1 MGTPMSDA
9 VGWLTTAAHWRG
21 SAGVLHRLAEHV
33 GISAVAVLLAA
44 ALALPVALWL
54 GHVGRGGV
62 LAVNVSNAGR
72 AVPTFAVLVLLAAS
86 PVGFGNRAA
95 VIALVLF
102 AIPPILTN
110 AYVAMREVDR
120 DVKEAAVG
128 MGMSGATLLR
138 KVELPLALPL
148 VAAGLRT
155 ASVQV
160 VATATLA
167 ALVAGGGLGR
177 FIVDGL
183 SQQDRGML
191 FGGAVLVA
199 LLSLLTEVLL
209 GQVEAAV
216 TPGRRRRITASLP
229 GPAPAQIE
237 G

>member
-1 MGTPMSDA
+1 MSDA